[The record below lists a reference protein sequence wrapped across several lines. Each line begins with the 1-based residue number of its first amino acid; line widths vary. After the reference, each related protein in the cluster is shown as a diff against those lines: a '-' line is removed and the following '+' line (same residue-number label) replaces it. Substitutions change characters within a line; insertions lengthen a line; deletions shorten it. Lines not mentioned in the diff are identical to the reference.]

1 MGALGCGDAPHG
13 SRWRCRCGEQEE
25 APRLRREAAYIPL
38 DLTGCPQQS
47 GPGSTGRANSRQRA
61 VLVMPGGCA
70 PVLAHVPDYERNPR
84 GSPDFLAYPV
94 PKACGR
100 RVLGTWVPRCLG
112 AARSA
117 WSPKAAQILR

>member
-47 GPGSTGRANSRQRA
+47 GPGSTGRANSRRRA
-61 VLVMPGGCA
+61 VLVMPPTMSGTLGVHRTSWRIPFPRRAGGAFLVLGFRGAWVPHA
-70 PVLAHVPDYERNPR
+70 PPR
-84 GSPDFLAYPV
+84 V
-94 PKACGR
+94 PKQH
-100 RVLGTWVPRCLG
+100 
-112 AARSA
+112 RS
-117 WSPKAAQILR
+117 